1 MTIFCRKNSKNGIDI
16 VLNSLIKQIAL
27 MQNNDNSGNDNN
39 GNNYKKNIVA
49 FKIIIWTVLDSVWL
63 FIRKAYLCCCRLCK

>member
-16 VLNSLIKQIAL
+16 GVDSLIKQIAL

-49 FKIIIWTVLDSVWL
+49 FKIIIWTVLDSV
-63 FIRKAYLCCCRLCK
+63 